1 MFRDVFESRWVGL
14 SQDKIEIKT
23 MSGRIKM

>member
-1 MFRDVFESRWVGL
+1 MFRGVFESRWDGL

-23 MSGRIKM
+23 MSGGIKM